1 MNSANSKKGRPL
13 AAFDELKEPYLPL
26 LRRIR
31 RRRAVV
37 ALLAVVAYL
46 LLLALGL
53 PLYLEWMG
61 EVVISREG
69 MPPVLLALSILL
81 ILVIHFFA
89 YAAAMSPVY
98 LALTAEC
105 DPEKYLVLQSAFVRT
120 EPQRSAS
127 FSDGLFFLGR
137 YREAAVAM
145 DSLSPSLAKRNEALI
160 LYNRARCA
168 FMLGDLAALSAAR
181 AALPPA
187 CESHLAKGGK
197 RAAHCRIMLA
207 EAALMQALSDTEA
220 EDAHI
225 RRLAAELPKTD
236 PAQINLG
243 FFCFLHG
250 LAAYRL
256 QDTEDRIYYLRRTCE
271 IMPKTAIA
279 AEAARYLRDTDGGGG
294 ASLADLSEKN

>member
-1 MNSANSKKGRPL
+1 MNSANNKKGRPL

-37 ALLAVVAYL
+37 TLLAVVAYL

-53 PLYLEWMG
+53 PLHLEWMG

-69 MPPVLLALSILL
+69 MPPVLLALSFLL

-105 DPEKYLVLQSAFVRT
+105 DPEKFLVLQSAFVRT

-181 AALPPA
+181 AALSPA

-207 EAALMQALSDTEA
+207 EADLMYALASPEAEGLAALSAALPT
-220 EDAHI
+220 EDAA
-225 RRLAAELPKTD
+225 R
-236 PAQINLG
+236 INLG
-243 FFCFLHG
+243 FFSFLHG
-250 LAAYRL
+250 LAAHRL
-256 QDTEDRIYYLRRTCE
+256 GRTEDKIYYLRRAAE
-271 IMPKTAIA
+271 MMPRTAIA
-279 AEAARYLRDTDGGGG
+279 AAASQYLATP
-294 ASLADLSEKN
+294 AESEENG